1 MPIAGALGSSCR
13 RRPGGAVSPAAGGK
27 TRAAGCGP
35 QRLWRVEGQVSLTR
49 ASRSLGSGS
58 SPLTGGAALV
68 WTALHGAL
76 PSLALTRHTNFFVL
90 GHRVQWGGCGAQLVV
105 QRWELAGGGGAS
117 ECALQTWSLGN
128 VPWQISLSGIQ
139 IGESV
144 SCRKIQA
151 YPLPQVS
158 NTSGQDMKF
167 IP

>member
-90 GHRVQWGGCGAQLVV
+90 GHRVQRGGCGAQLVV
-105 QRWELAGGGGAS
+105 QR
-117 ECALQTWSLGN
+117 
-128 VPWQISLSGIQ
+128 
-139 IGESV
+139 
-144 SCRKIQA
+144 
-151 YPLPQVS
+151 
-158 NTSGQDMKF
+158 
-167 IP
+167 